1 MDFLLVSA
9 LSGFH
14 RPAHFFFRYSYSVAD
29 LDPITIVRFSPM
41 RSILR
46 FCAAAAVS
54 SVVLSAVPCAAQD
67 AAFGLG
73 ARLSMVRSDVDSE
86 ADALRF
92 LGGQIRA
99 RLSPK
104 TGVELSLD
112 VRTQSNEALTER
124 VRDIPVQASL
134 LLFPVRG
141 SFSPYALGGAGWYSH
156 RVESLL
162 AGDVLD
168 SETTRKFGWHAG
180 FGAELRLGRHAGVHA
195 DYRYTFLH
203 YGSDDED
210 SSLKSRIL
218 PNYDGSMWTAGLTVY
233 F

>member
-1 MDFLLVSA
+1 
-9 LSGFH
+9 
-14 RPAHFFFRYSYSVAD
+14 
-29 LDPITIVRFSPM
+29 M
-41 RSILR
+41 RSVLR

-54 SVVLSAVPCAAQD
+54 SLSLSAVPCAAQD

-73 ARLSMVRSDVDSE
+73 GRLSMIRTDAHSD

-92 LGGQIRA
+92 IGGQIRA
-99 RLSPK
+99 RLSPR
-104 TGVELSLD
+104 TGFELSID
-112 VRTQSNEALTER
+112 KRTQSNEALTER
-124 VRDIPVQASL
+124 VRDIPVQASV
-134 LLFPVRG
+134 LLFPVSG
-141 SFSPYALGGAGWYSH
+141 SFSPYVLGGGGWYYH

-168 SETTRKFGWHAG
+168 SETTRKFGWHG
-180 FGAELRLGRHAGVHA
+180 GIGAELRLGQHAGVHG

-210 SSLKSRIL
+210 SSSKSRFL
-218 PNYDGSMWTAGLTVY
+218 PKYDGSMWTAGLTVY